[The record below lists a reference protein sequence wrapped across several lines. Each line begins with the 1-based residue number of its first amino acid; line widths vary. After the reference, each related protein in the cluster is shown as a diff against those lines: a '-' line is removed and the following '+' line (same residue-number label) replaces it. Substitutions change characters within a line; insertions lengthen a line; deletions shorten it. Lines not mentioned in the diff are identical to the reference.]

1 MKKEFKYSSK
11 VTFREG
17 DKMRVSGGP
26 YFPSS
31 KGKNISMG
39 EKGVFI
45 FSHADDQGNIWA
57 KDKNG
62 HLRLIYMGEEHVSD
76 LTGTVK
82 RPHKLVKIRKK
93 KISG

>member
-1 MKKEFKYSSK
+1 
-11 VTFREG
+11 
-17 DKMRVSGGP
+17 MRVSGGP

-31 KGKNISMG
+31 NGKKINMG

-45 FSHADDQGNIWA
+45 FSHVDDQGHIWA
-57 KDKNG
+57 KDKTG

-93 KISG
+93 KIGG